1 MICRRG
7 QHVVV
12 TIHSFD
18 DTSESSTNVRSPM
31 DWILVATLDLRLVSG
46 PAAQNGFRNVV
57 AMSPNGSG
65 LVFIDTMTKMTRC
78 RDGAAKSMKQTN
90 QGLVGR

>member
-46 PAAQNGFRNVV
+46 PAAQNGFRNV
-57 AMSPNGSG
+57 AALSPNGLG
-65 LVFIDTMTKMTRC
+65 LVFIDH
-78 RDGAAKSMKQTN
+78 
-90 QGLVGR
+90 VH